1 MTNLPFF
8 FSSSRFGVRDN
19 SAWSGGWQIVEDATG
34 PHSSRWHRMFVSSV
48 RRTPLKKGCGGSNG
62 NATTTWDFQGWES
75 SYARQLPPFPPKET
89 NLQQRQHLHGPKEE
103 KMAIKQP
110 PFDNNVSNHEDKKQT
125 LSPTSSD
132 IQGWPTMARENFFY
146 RQLFTFFWK
155 LNFLFSFAS

>member
-1 MTNLPFF
+1 
-8 FSSSRFGVRDN
+8 
-19 SAWSGGWQIVEDATG
+19 
-34 PHSSRWHRMFVSSV
+34 MFVSSV

-103 KMAIKQP
+103 KMAKKQP

-132 IQGWPTMARENFFY
+132 IQG
-146 RQLFTFFWK
+146 
-155 LNFLFSFAS
+155 